1 MSTDERIDALE
12 KSGRRLRLTAFA
24 LISLTILAVVVAAL
38 LNQDNIRIE
47 ARFNTDANN
56 AHWDTADDPNF
67 LRSSIEAQNSRYAA
81 AFNSQNPE
89 KVILLH
95 TENAI
100 VMPPNHPAVKGREDI
115 QKLIEA
121 DIQAGMR
128 DLSLTTLSLV
138 AADGVV
144 SEVGKFSLNIQN
156 EGGKSLPDSGKYVVV
171 WKMQPD
177 GVWLIDV
184 DIWNSDL
191 PASTE

>member
-1 MSTDERIDALE
+1 MTTDERIDALE
-12 KSGRRLRLTAFA
+12 KSGRRLRMTALA
-24 LISLTILAVVVAAL
+24 LISLIILAVVAAAL
-38 LNQDNIRIE
+38 LDHDNIRIE
-47 ARFNTDANN
+47 TSFNTDANS
-56 AHWDTADDPNF
+56 AQWDTGDDPDL
-67 LRSSIEAQNSRYAA
+67 LRTYIEAQNSNYTA
-81 AFNSQNPE
+81 AFNSQDPE
-89 KVILLH
+89 KVTLLH

-156 EGGKSLPDSGKYVVV
+156 EGGKSLPDSGKYVAV
-171 WKMQPD
+171 WKRQPD
-177 GVWLIDV
+177 GAWLLDV

-191 PASTE
+191 PVKKN

>member
-1 MSTDERIDALE
+1 MTTDERIDALE

-38 LNQDNIRIE
+38 LNQNNIRIE
-47 ARFNTDANN
+47 AKFNTDAND
-56 AHWDTADDPNF
+56 AYWDTADDPNL

-81 AFNSQNPE
+81 AFNSQDPE
-89 KVILLH
+89 KVTLLH
-95 TENAI
+95 TENAL

-138 AADGVV
+138 AADGV
-144 SEVGKFSLNIQN
+144 
-156 EGGKSLPDSGKYVVV
+156 
-171 WKMQPD
+171 
-177 GVWLIDV
+177 
-184 DIWNSDL
+184 DL
-191 PASTE
+191 PIVAQHTIGMRQTPRTQRVGRKTRMDQTERSDHVGIV